1 MINYIIYSLNLPCPP
16 TFNSAE
22 FYVSQ
27 LSIIPDKEAESY
39 RKVFET
45 KLIKS
50 KNLQL
55 VSIYEY
61 LSNKIIHFMLY

>member
-1 MINYIIYSLNLPCPP
+1 MINYIIYSLNLPCPS

-39 RKVFET
+39 RKVFE
-45 KLIKS
+45 KKKIDKIKKFTTCS
-50 KNLQL
+50 NL
-55 VSIYEY
+55 
-61 LSNKIIHFMLY
+61 

>member
-55 VSIYEY
+55 VPIYEY

>member
-1 MINYIIYSLNLPCPP
+1 MNLPCPP

-39 RKVFET
+39 RKVFEKK

-55 VSIYEY
+55 VPIYEY

>member
-45 KLIKS
+45 KIDKIKKFTTCS
-50 KNLQL
+50 NL
-55 VSIYEY
+55 
-61 LSNKIIHFMLY
+61 